1 MLVLIL
7 SCWVG
12 GTFKQ
17 CCGAALILAA
27 RALILQKFYGSGYG
41 SGSGSG
47 SGKKLQSRRLWLR
60 NTAFMFTTALQRLK
74 TLTCA
79 RHLFLGN
86 MTTEPILE

>member
-17 CCGAALILAA
+17 CCGAALISAA

-47 SGKKLQSRRLWLR
+47 SCLR
-60 NTAFMFTTALQRLK
+60 QKTTVQAALAPQHCIYVYHCTAEVKNFDLCQTSFS
-74 TLTCA
+74 
-79 RHLFLGN
+79 G
-86 MTTEPILE
+86 